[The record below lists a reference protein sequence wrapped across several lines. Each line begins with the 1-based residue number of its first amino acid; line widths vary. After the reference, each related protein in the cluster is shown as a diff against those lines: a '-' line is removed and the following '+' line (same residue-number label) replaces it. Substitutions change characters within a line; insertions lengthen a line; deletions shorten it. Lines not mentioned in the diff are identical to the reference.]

1 MNHAAGGS
9 SGGGGRGRPGR
20 KRRTTRVAPIVALL
34 KREGEVKPGRG
45 GIERETA
52 RRTGSDRSRE
62 RRFERGRV
70 GWEIQIPRFPTSG
83 ADGILLRDD
92 RPKFS
97 RVASVGRGGRAWPA
111 DLHCSWRLCTRRAH
125 HERPR
130 EGSEGALGSS
140 PALSAR
146 SESSADDY
154 ATRRLPVADSAM
166 GGANIPPASAE
177 DRGARSLDDMDFND
191 VFDGNRSPGNSP
203 QQASNAAAREV
214 RPDSPRTP
222 SHSPIPPNARDPS
235 PAAPRRRAFRSRA
248 PRSLPGFS
256 QAARTAHDEA
266 RISAMHGPTAEPPR
280 APAPGFG
287 RPPRPPGRDPRPSW
301 GRHRPA
307 RLPPR
312 DEMKTTTGFDSPTSN
327 GGSPSME
334 QAWAAVNGDGASPAP
349 ARTPS
354 PGATPLPASG
364 LTKSLLSSGVN
375 PIRRI
380 DSGLLHNT
388 APAASG
394 DAGRA
399 GKRLTPDDFEML
411 CLVGQGAFGKVFQ
424 VRKRDTGAVY
434 AMKVMRKETIIEREQ
449 TDYMR
454 AERDILTVIH
464 HPYVVT
470 LRYSFQTSQKL
481 YLIMDFVNG
490 GHLFFW
496 LYRQGLFDTNLTRF
510 YAAEGVC
517 AIGHLH
523 SLNIMHRDL
532 KPENILLD
540 NEGHV
545 KLTDFGLAK
554 VQDPESEKR
563 TNSLVGSIDYMSPE
577 ILEAKGHR
585 KQADWWSVGVLIFE
599 MLTGQLPF
607 RGKNK
612 PAIQKAICGAKL
624 KMPTFLPSD
633 ATSLIKSLLERNQDR
648 RLGAGRRARRTSRD
662 TSFFASVNWSKIEVR
677 GVAPVSTHGGGGDVR
692 GVFRRAVDEEGGCGL
707 GGGDARVGR
716 SQRLPG
722 VFVHRAVAHARGRR
736 RPRARGGARKN
747 GRRWNG

>member
-1 MNHAAGGS
+1 
-9 SGGGGRGRPGR
+9 
-20 KRRTTRVAPIVALL
+20 
-34 KREGEVKPGRG
+34 
-45 GIERETA
+45 
-52 RRTGSDRSRE
+52 
-62 RRFERGRV
+62 
-70 GWEIQIPRFPTSG
+70 
-83 ADGILLRDD
+83 
-92 RPKFS
+92 
-97 RVASVGRGGRAWPA
+97 
-111 DLHCSWRLCTRRAH
+111 
-125 HERPR
+125 
-130 EGSEGALGSS
+130 
-140 PALSAR
+140 
-146 SESSADDY
+146 
-154 ATRRLPVADSAM
+154 
-166 GGANIPPASAE
+166 
-177 DRGARSLDDMDFND
+177 
-191 VFDGNRSPGNSP
+191 
-203 QQASNAAAREV
+203 
-214 RPDSPRTP
+214 
-222 SHSPIPPNARDPS
+222 
-235 PAAPRRRAFRSRA
+235 
-248 PRSLPGFS
+248 
-256 QAARTAHDEA
+256 
-266 RISAMHGPTAEPPR
+266 MHGPTAEPPR

-287 RPPRPPGRDPRPSW
+287 RPPATPGARPPAVVGPPS
-301 GRHRPA
+301 A
-307 RLPPR
+307 RASPSPVT
-312 DEMKTTTGFDSPTSN
+312 EMKTTTGFDSPTSN

-334 QAWAAVNGDGASPAP
+334 QVWAAVNGDGASPAP

-399 GKRLTPDDFEML
+399 RKRLTPDDFEML

-510 YAAEGVC
+510 YAAEIVC

-648 RLGAGRRARRTSRD
+648 RLGAGPQGTENVKGHK
-662 TSFFASVNWSKIEVR
+662 FFASVNWSKIEVR
-677 GVAPVSTHGGGGDVR
+677 GVAPPFRPTVEGEMCVACFDEQWTKKEAVDSAAGTPGSDDRNVFQGFSFTAPSLMLEADVALAHAAVREKRAEMERMIREESLSEDGTEEGADDPTEASDDDDDDPSDAVDSAARRVEGLSVVGSDGNGGGGGGKGESGAKAAPFALKASAPAFVP
-692 GVFRRAVDEEGGCGL
+692 RR
-707 GGGDARVGR
+707 
-716 SQRLPG
+716 
-722 VFVHRAVAHARGRR
+722 
-736 RPRARGGARKN
+736 
-747 GRRWNG
+747 

>member
-1 MNHAAGGS
+1 MGGS
-9 SGGGGRGRPGR
+9 
-20 KRRTTRVAPIVALL
+20 
-34 KREGEVKPGRG
+34 
-45 GIERETA
+45 
-52 RRTGSDRSRE
+52 
-62 RRFERGRV
+62 ERGRRL
-70 GWEIQIPRFPTSG
+70 PG
-83 ADGILLRDD
+83 A
-92 RPKFS
+92 
-97 RVASVGRGGRAWPA
+97 
-111 DLHCSWRLCTRRAH
+111 
-125 HERPR
+125 
-130 EGSEGALGSS
+130 
-140 PALSAR
+140 
-146 SESSADDY
+146 SAD
-154 ATRRLPVADSAM
+154 A
-166 GGANIPPASAE
+166 
-177 DRGARSLDDMDFND
+177 
-191 VFDGNRSPGNSP
+191 
-203 QQASNAAAREV
+203 
-214 RPDSPRTP
+214 
-222 SHSPIPPNARDPS
+222 
-235 PAAPRRRAFRSRA
+235 
-248 PRSLPGFS
+248 LPG
-256 QAARTAHDEA
+256 RH
-266 RISAMHGPTAEPPR
+266 PT
-280 APAPGFG
+280 PGF
-287 RPPRPPGRDPRPSW
+287 RVDQIAPLQRRQPHPP
-301 GRHRPA
+301 HR
-307 RLPPR
+307 L
-312 DEMKTTTGFDSPTSN
+312 
-327 GGSPSME
+327 
-334 QAWAAVNGDGASPAP
+334 
-349 ARTPS
+349 
-354 PGATPLPASG
+354 
-364 LTKSLLSSGVN
+364 
-375 PIRRI
+375 
-380 DSGLLHNT
+380 GLLHNT

-399 GKRLTPDDFEML
+399 RKRLTPDDFEML

-510 YAAEGVC
+510 YAAEIVC

-607 RGKNK
+607 RGKQTRDSESHLRRQAEDADVLTLGRDESHQVASRAK
-612 PAIQKAICGAKL
+612 PGPAPGRGAAGHGERQGTQVFRL
-624 KMPTFLPSD
+624 GQ
-633 ATSLIKSLLERNQDR
+633 LEQDR
-648 RLGAGRRARRTSRD
+648 GARRRAS
-662 TSFFASVNWSKIEVR
+662 
-677 GVAPVSTHGGGGDVR
+677 VSTHGGGGDVR

-722 VFVHRAVAHARGRR
+722 VFVHRPVAHARG
-736 RPRARGGARKN
+736 
-747 GRRWNG
+747 